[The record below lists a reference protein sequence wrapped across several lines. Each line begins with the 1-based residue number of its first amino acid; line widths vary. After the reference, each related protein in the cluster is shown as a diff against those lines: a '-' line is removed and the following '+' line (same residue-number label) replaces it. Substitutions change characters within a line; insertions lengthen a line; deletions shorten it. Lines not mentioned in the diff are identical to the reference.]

1 MGDGSSTVLYA
12 PDRQAARLGGRPH
25 PLLMAE
31 DLWFSYNHGCAPVLQ
46 GTALTIRRGVV
57 TMILGRSGSGKT
69 TLLKVIQGLLKPHRG
84 QVRLREGLAASQQPA
99 DALTIAYI
107 PQNLGLV
114 RSMTALENTL
124 TGALRVTGTLPSL
137 LRLFPAAIREKASET
152 LSRLGLAH
160 KLHERVYSL
169 SGGERQRVAIARAL
183 MQEPELILA
192 DEFVSQLDPVTARDI
207 LNMVRGFASQGIGF
221 LVTTHET
228 DVVADYADRLLVMN
242 AGRISYDGEA
252 KTVSQAKMVEMV
264 Q

>member
-1 MGDGSSTVLYA
+1 MVVNP
-12 PDRQAARLGGRPH
+12 PDRQAIPPGVQPN
-25 PLLMAE
+25 PLLAAD
-31 DLWFSYNHGCAPVLQ
+31 DLWFSYNHGHASVLQ
-46 GTALTIRRGVV
+46 GTTLTIRRGVV

-69 TLLKVIQGLLKPHRG
+69 TLLKVLQGLLKPQRG
-84 QVRLREGLAASQQPA
+84 QVCLPEKPATSQQPA
-99 DALTIAYI
+99 DALKIAYI

-124 TGALRVTGTLPSL
+124 AGALRFTRTWRSL
-137 LRLFPAAIREKASET
+137 LRAFPSSVRKQAQNT
-152 LSRLGLAH
+152 LVRLGLGH
-160 KLHERVYSL
+160 KFHERVHSL

-183 MQEPELILA
+183 MQQPDLILA
-192 DEFVSQLDPVTARDI
+192 DEFVSQLDPVTAREI
-207 LNMVRGFASQGIGF
+207 LNMARALAGRGLGL

-228 DVVADYADRLLVMN
+228 DVVAEYADHLLVMN

>member
-1 MGDGSSTVLYA
+1 MVVNP
-12 PDRQAARLGGRPH
+12 PDRQAIPPGVQPN
-25 PLLMAE
+25 PLLAAD
-31 DLWFSYNHGCAPVLQ
+31 DLWFSYNHGHASVLQ
-46 GTALTIRRGVV
+46 GTTLTIRRGVV

-69 TLLKVIQGLLKPHRG
+69 TLLKVLQGLLKPQCG
-84 QVRLREGLAASQQPA
+84 QVRFPDSSVASQQPTTS
-99 DALTIAYI
+99 LRVAYI

-114 RSMTALENTL
+114 RSMSALENTL
-124 TGALRVTGTLPSL
+124 TGALCVTGTLPSL
-137 LRLFPAAIREKASET
+137 LRLFPAVIREKANET